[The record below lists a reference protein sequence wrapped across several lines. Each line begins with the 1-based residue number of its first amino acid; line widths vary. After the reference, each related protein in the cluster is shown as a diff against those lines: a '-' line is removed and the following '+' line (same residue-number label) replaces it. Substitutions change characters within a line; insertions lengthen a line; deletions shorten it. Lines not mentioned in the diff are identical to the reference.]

1 MLELDA
7 REISWENESVNLQF
21 PYNGVNSAM
30 MPPTSTVAKGLEGVV
45 AEATRLSDVQGQVG
59 RLLYRGYDINDLAAN
74 STFEETV
81 YLLWNGSLPTASE
94 LYTFNKELVAVRA
107 LPAQLISEMQSW
119 PKDADPMD
127 VLRTAVSAL
136 GFYDPKGKDESDE
149 ARRGRAIKLTAEI
162 ATITTAWEC
171 IRNGR
176 VPVAPK
182 ANLSHAANFLYMLTG
197 TEPDKATAH
206 ILDVALILHAD
217 HSLNASTFVARSV
230 ASTLSDMYSA
240 ITAALGALKGP
251 LHGGANAQVMRTLI
265 QIGDVSGVEAYVET
279 ELEKHHK
286 VFGFGHRVYRE
297 NDPRALLLRKMSGEI
312 AAHTGNHKW
321 FDMQEKMREVVLRH
335 RNLPVNVDF
344 YSASVYY
351 ALNIPIDLF
360 TPVFAVSRIA
370 GWTAHILEQ
379 YEDNRLVRP
388 DALYIG
394 ERDREYIPIDK
405 R

>member
-1 MLELDA
+1 
-7 REISWENESVNLQF
+7 
-21 PYNGVNSAM
+21 M
-30 MPPTSTVAKGLEGVV
+30 MTMVPASSVAKGLEGVV
-45 AEATRLSDVQGQVG
+45 AEATHLSDVQGQVG
-59 RLLYRGYDINDLAAN
+59 RLLYRGYDINDLAAR

-81 YLLWNGSLPTASE
+81 YLLWTGSLPTQPQFDA
-94 LYTFNKELVAVRA
+94 FKKELAGSRQ
-107 LPAQLISEMQSW
+107 LPAGLVTEMQGW
-119 PKDADPMD
+119 PKDAPTMD

-136 GFYDPKGKDESDE
+136 GLYDATTADKSDA
-149 ARRGRAIKLTAEI
+149 ARRERAVKLTAQM
-162 ATITTAWEC
+162 ATITTTWDS

-176 VPVAPK
+176 PPVAPRGDL
-182 ANLSHAANFLYMLTG
+182 AHAANFLYMLHG
-197 TEPDKATAH
+197 KEPTAESAH

-230 ASTLSDMYSA
+230 ASTLSDIYSA

-251 LHGGANAQVMRTLI
+251 LHGGANEQVMRTLL
-265 QIGDVSGVEAYVET
+265 QIGDVSGVEAYVEN
-279 ELEKHHK
+279 EFEKHNK

-297 NDPRALLLRKMSGEI
+297 NDPRALLLREI
-312 AAHTGNHKW
+312 SRQTAEHTGNRKW

-351 ALNIPIDLF
+351 ALDIPIDLF

-370 GWTAHILEQ
+370 GWTAHVLEQ
-379 YEDNRLVRP
+379 YSDNRLVRP

-394 ERDREYIPIDK
+394 ERDREYIRIEN

>member
-1 MLELDA
+1 MT
-7 REISWENESVNLQF
+7 
-21 PYNGVNSAM
+21 
-30 MPPTSTVAKGLEGVV
+30 MPLSSTVAKGLEGIV

-59 RLLYRGYDINDLAAN
+59 RLLYRGYDINDLAAQ

-81 YLLWNGSLPTASE
+81 YLLWSGSLPTRPQLDA
-94 LYTFNKELVAVRA
+94 FNKELRA
-107 LPAQLISEMQSW
+107 ARSIPAGLLGEMQSW
-119 PKDADPMD
+119 PVEASPMD

-136 GFYDPKGKDESDE
+136 GMYDPKRADESDA
-149 ARRGRAIKLTAEI
+149 ARREKAVRLTAQM
-162 ATITTAWEC
+162 ATITAAWQS
-171 IRNGR
+171 IRLAR
-176 VPVAPK
+176 APL
-182 ANLSHAANFLYMLTG
+182 APRQDLGHAANFLYMLTG
-197 TEPDKATAH
+197 RVPDDQTAH

-230 ASTLSDMYSA
+230 ASTLSDIYSA

-251 LHGGANAQVMRTLI
+251 LHGGANEQVMRTLI

-297 NDPRALLLRKMSGEI
+297 NDPRALLLREMSREI
-312 AAHTGNHKW
+312 AEHSGVRKW
-321 FDMQEKMREVVLRH
+321 YEMQEKMRDVVLRH

-351 ALNIPIDLF
+351 ALGIPIDLF
-360 TPVFAVSRIA
+360 TPVFAISRIA
-370 GWTAHILEQ
+370 GWTAHVLEQ
-379 YEDNRLVRP
+379 YGDNRLVRP

-394 ERDREYIPIDK
+394 ERDREYIPIEK